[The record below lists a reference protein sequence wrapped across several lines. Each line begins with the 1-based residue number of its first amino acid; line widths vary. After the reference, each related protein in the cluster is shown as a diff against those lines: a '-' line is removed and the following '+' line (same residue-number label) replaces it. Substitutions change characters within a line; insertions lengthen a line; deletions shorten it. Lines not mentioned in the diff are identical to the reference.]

1 MHRLFSRYFPS
12 KRRYY
17 SRSSS
22 GWEHLRMNHLQTE
35 RFLGD
40 LPSHCSV
47 ETKPT
52 NCQSSAAHCVCT
64 SYFRASLS
72 SARIVVRHWRTHE
85 TLAWKFARAKT
96 FRKARGHR
104 AYTDTLSFDLWQIPL
119 LTKITYDKNHRWQ
132 KQSITS
138 NVGNFHAKLQTN
150 RRFLACFRSKERW
163 LHFWKKFWLKFSLFK
178 KQVSFF

>member
-35 RFLGD
+35 RFSGD
-40 LPSHCSV
+40 LPSDCSV

-72 SARIVVRHWRTHE
+72 SARTPVRHRHTHE
-85 TLAWKFARAKT
+85 TLAWKFAKAKKFRTRERRRPSLSPLITNITDDKNYLWQRPRITKT
-96 FRKARGHR
+96 FDYIKCRERPHKISKLVV
-104 AYTDTLSFDLWQIPL
+104 LSL
-119 LTKITYDKNHRWQ
+119 L
-132 KQSITS
+132 S
-138 NVGNFHAKLQTN
+138 
-150 RRFLACFRSKERW
+150 E
-163 LHFWKKFWLKFSLFK
+163 
-178 KQVSFF
+178 

>member
-22 GWEHLRMNHLQTE
+22 GWEHLRMIHLQTE
-35 RFLGD
+35 RFSGD

-104 AYTDTLSFDLWQIPL
+104 AYTHTLSFDLWQIPL

-132 KQSITS
+132 KNSIAS
-138 NVGNFHAKLQTN
+138 NLGKFHAQLQTN
-150 RRFLACFRSKERW
+150 RRFRTKQRW
-163 LHFWKKFWLKFSLFK
+163 LHFWTKFWLLFLK
-178 KQVSFF
+178 TEIFGQNFFIF